1 MGHNWI
7 NGEWEQGNGKR
18 LEIKNPATAEIEEIV
33 FEADDLQVKKAA
45 ESAYQAFSSNSWRYN
60 FKLRKKVLE
69 KAASILEEKAEKVAT
84 IESIDTG
91 KPIKEA
97 RVDVEDVVHCLRYYA
112 GLIPDSLSKT
122 LKMEDGTESEI
133 KSEPIGVCGLI
144 VPWNFPLLLGVWKLA
159 PALAAGNAVVFKPSE
174 LTPMSM
180 IEFTKALMEAG
191 IPDGIF
197 NLVIGGR
204 EVGQAIV
211 ENPRVK
217 KISFTGSVETGKRIY
232 QRCAEDLKKVSL
244 ELGGKSPLIVWNDV
258 DIEKTAEWAVFGAL
272 FNQGEVCVAAPR
284 LLLHQDIYDPLKKV
298 LLEKISQVNIGDPL
312 KEGTEFG
319 PLISESHVK
328 KVTAYIE
335 KGLEGGASLLYGGKV
350 LAEKKG
356 YFIEPAVFEEVDQSM
371 EIVQEEI
378 FGPVIT
384 LQSFET
390 KEEAVELA
398 NGTNYGL
405 AAGIFTE
412 SSERGRWIAERLE
425 AGIIWINSYH
435 TPYVDAPW
443 GGVKQ
448 SGIGRE
454 LGPEG
459 LISFTEYKHVNKS
472 VSIDSLGWYQFKR

>member
-1 MGHNWI
+1 M
-7 NGEWEQGNGKR
+7 
-18 LEIKNPATAEIEEIV
+18 
-33 FEADDLQVKKAA
+33 
-45 ESAYQAFSSNSWRYN
+45 
-60 FKLRKKVLE
+60 
-69 KAASILEEKAEKVAT
+69 
-84 IESIDTG
+84 
-91 KPIKEA
+91 
-97 RVDVEDVVHCLRYYA
+97 
-112 GLIPDSLSKT
+112 
-122 LKMEDGTESEI
+122 
-133 KSEPIGVCGLI
+133 
-144 VPWNFPLLLGVWKLA
+144 
-159 PALAAGNAVVFKPSE
+159 
-174 LTPMSM
+174 
-180 IEFTKALMEAG
+180 
-191 IPDGIF
+191 
-197 NLVIGGR
+197 IGGR